1 MLCGCPAATTA
12 SPPGSASLLSC
23 SAISARRGPSANA
36 SPTRNLIRA
45 GQRRLSRRR
54 AALQKVEDVD
64 GETLITINELQL
76 RSLPPSSSSRPQARR
91 RLSPFTP
98 LVFREYLLYAR
109 ACYVMF
115 TPSGLENGNIT
126 GWVDERE

>member
-1 MLCGCPAATTA
+1 MLCGCPAATAA

-54 AALQKVEDVD
+54 AALQQVEDVD

-76 RSLPPSSSSRPQARR
+76 RSLPLA
-91 RLSPFTP
+91 L
-98 LVFREYLLYAR
+98 
-109 ACYVMF
+109 
-115 TPSGLENGNIT
+115 SGLRLGVAFPLLPLWFFVNIFCT
-126 GWVDERE
+126 RVLVMLCLHPPD